1 MIPISSQ
8 NKFNG
13 SYYYHANLDVLS
25 FYNIYMGEII
35 MKKIVFIGMVTS
47 LLLLA
52 ACETTTS
59 KNTESDSQSISSTS
73 NIELNSINEKS
84 SSQENSSIFQPSQIQ
99 EAINSTQSSE
109 VTTESAAASSPLVG
123 NAITSQERAMQVLIS
138 DSPELQNEDIVVT
151 FYKMIESDYLFH
163 AQSKSILEQGG
174 SGSVG
179 FYRVSKEGTIT
190 ITDAYGNAV

>member
-1 MIPISSQ
+1 
-8 NKFNG
+8 
-13 SYYYHANLDVLS
+13 
-25 FYNIYMGEII
+25 

-59 KNTESDSQSISSTS
+59 KNTESDNQSISSTS

-84 SSQENSSIFQPSQIQ
+84 SFQENSSIFQPSQIQ

-109 VTTESAAASSPLVG
+109 VTTESTAASSPLVG

-151 FYKMIESDYLFH
+151 FYK
-163 AQSKSILEQGG
+163 
-174 SGSVG
+174 
-179 FYRVSKEGTIT
+179 
-190 ITDAYGNAV
+190 

>member
-1 MIPISSQ
+1 
-8 NKFNG
+8 
-13 SYYYHANLDVLS
+13 
-25 FYNIYMGEII
+25 

-59 KNTESDSQSISSTS
+59 KNTESDNQSISSTS
-73 NIELNSINEKS
+73 NIKLNSINEKS

-109 VTTESAAASSPLVG
+109 VTTESAAASSPFVG

>member
-1 MIPISSQ
+1 
-8 NKFNG
+8 
-13 SYYYHANLDVLS
+13 
-25 FYNIYMGEII
+25 